1 MRWSSVAESKI
12 VAKNFSRNP
21 TYYHKNATTQFYV
34 ANKLAN
40 LISARSTKR
49 TKKILEIGCG
59 TGFLTE
65 QLFHLYPESTF
76 LITDISEAM
85 LQYCKKHTEAS
96 RAQLSIT
103 ANFAKMDISNACLK
117 DNFNLIVSSLVFQ
130 WINDFDKFIQHLYSQ
145 LADNGMLIFSTL
157 SPGTFTSVKQIFN
170 EINIPFPMPKLWT
183 PEKIKSACKDFDHI
197 ELHEELRVE
206 NFDSIHLF
214 LKHIQGTGAGNASGK
229 HITPAELK
237 TIVHSTLSNIPS
249 EYNITYLV
257 CQKS

>member
-1 MRWSSVAESKI
+1 VTESKI

-21 TYYHKNATTQFYV
+21 AYYHKKATTQLYV

-40 LISARSTKR
+40 LIAQSGEG

-65 QLFHLYPESTF
+65 KLFHLYPESTF

-85 LQYCKKHTEAS
+85 LQYCKKYTETS
-96 RAQLSIT
+96 RAKLKIS
-103 ANFAKMDISNACLK
+103 ANFAKMDISSSCLN

-130 WINDFDKFIQHLYSQ
+130 WINDLDKFISQ
-145 LADNGMLIFSTL
+145 LHSQLTDNGRLIFSTL

-170 EINIPFPMPKLWT
+170 EINIPFPMPKLLT
-183 PEKIKSACKDFDHI
+183 PEKIQLACKDFDHI
-197 ELHEELRVE
+197 EIHEEVRVE
-206 NFDSIHLF
+206 NFDSIRLF

-229 HITPAELK
+229 YIPSAELK
-237 TIVHSTLSNIPS
+237 TILKSTHSNIPS
-249 EYNITYLV
+249 EYKITYLV
-257 CQKS
+257 CHKS